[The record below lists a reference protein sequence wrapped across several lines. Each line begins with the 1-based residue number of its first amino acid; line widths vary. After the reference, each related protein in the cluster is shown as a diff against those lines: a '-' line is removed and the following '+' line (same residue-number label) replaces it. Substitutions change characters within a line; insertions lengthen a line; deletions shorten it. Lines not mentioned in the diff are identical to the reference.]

1 MRIMFWACIISSVY
15 TERHGLLDRKK
26 AIGDATRSKPSPISQ
41 RPRETLD
48 PSTVSPIPAN
58 YVPVV
63 MSSNEACR
71 DILFL
76 FRDLNPGLFPNK
88 RGVKD
93 PISILHTRYAE
104 PCIDAPCD
112 ATYTCVFEHD
122 WYGCNRRVLQQFL
135 AWKRFSMRCRSG
147 EAVIVGGL
155 PGKSN
160 ANVKCMDPQRA
171 QEVRL
176 DQIRQRNRPRT
187 TSRKQQQ
194 EDNELL
200 DKIDDRDQL
209 TAADRPLEDT
219 RGLLVY
225 TGPICIDIAGPSTT
239 RAPYAWTGLL
249 FDLTPYLLLDPPQD
263 YHGKHD

>member
-1 MRIMFWACIISSVY
+1 MRIMFWACFISSVC

-26 AIGDATRSKPSPISQ
+26 AIGDATRSKPSPISK

-48 PSTVSPIPAN
+48 PSTVNPIPAD

-63 MSSNEACR
+63 MSSTEACR

-88 RGVKD
+88 RGVRD
-93 PISILHTRYAE
+93 PISILHTRNAE
-104 PCIDAPCD
+104 PCIEASCD
-112 ATYTCVFEHD
+112 ATFTCVFQHD
-122 WYGCNRRVLQQFL
+122 WYGCNRRILQQFL
-135 AWKRFSMRCRSG
+135 AWKRFSMLCKTG

-171 QEVRL
+171 HEVRL

-187 TSRKQQQ
+187 TSKTQQH
-194 EDNELL
+194 EDNGLL
-200 DKIDDRDQL
+200 NEIDDRDSL
-209 TAADRPLEDT
+209 RSAYRPTEDT
-219 RGLLVY
+219 GGLIVY
-225 TGPICIDIAGPSTT
+225 TGPLCIDLPGPSAQ
-239 RAPYAWTGLL
+239 RQPHVYRGLL
-249 FDLTPYLLLDPPQD
+249 FDLTPYLLLDPPRD